1 LLTFDHHGHH
11 HHHGHRF
18 IFSTEHPVPVGV
30 DAHLRVP
37 DDGCHPPPPIHPSFI
52 RSIFDHTM
60 MMVKG
65 IVAFAKY

>member
-1 LLTFDHHGHH
+1 
-11 HHHGHRF
+11 
-18 IFSTEHPVPVGV
+18 VPVGV